1 MISAKSDHLR
11 IRLSAFFSSFFKS
24 PWLGATMRTRS
35 QPVSPG
41 GLVSLDDVAPRRRR
55 TTRSASAQPQEAESV
70 KPAEPLGDEAVKTKP
85 ARKARKTGGKSTRGK
100 KASKQ
105 DTFRGSLD

>member
-1 MISAKSDHLR
+1 
-11 IRLSAFFSSFFKS
+11 
-24 PWLGATMRTRS
+24 MRTRS

-70 KPAEPLGDEAVKTKP
+70 KPAESLGDEAAKPKP
-85 ARKARKTGGKSTRGK
+85 ARKTRKTGGKSTRGK
-100 KASKQ
+100 KASKH
-105 DTFRGSLD
+105 DIFRGVAWLMTRPRRPPPAARPRPPALSSRM